1 MWSSE
6 DRYPVP
12 KHRKLPWPWAPL
24 QGSPFHP
31 GRSPARLRQPSWGS
45 TPLQR
50 HRLEGTLNPGFQ
62 PRHVPPSGFFT
73 LLTVCSL
80 RAFRSRGPVPLMG
93 FTLQSFSPPQSGTPS
108 DAAALL
114 SFLTS
119 HPSALR
125 TRRSRCPATPGLCS
139 LRRSVPS
146 ESRSSHQADALLGF
160 SAPLQSVPLRPS
172 ERSPAPFPLVLSVSD
187 LREIGYPALQGLTGP
202 SGRRNLAAPS
212 TLLRF
217 VTRTRPQLLLKA
229 MWSCRLP
236 DWK

>member
-1 MWSSE
+1 VWSSE

-24 QGSPFHP
+24 QGSPCHP
-31 GRSPARLRQPSWGS
+31 GRSPARLRLPSWGLA
-45 TPLQR
+45 PLQR
-50 HRLEGTLNPGFQ
+50 HRPEGTLDPGFQ
-62 PRHVPPSGFFT
+62 PRHVPPSGFLT
-73 LLTVCSL
+73 LLTVYSL
-80 RAFRSRGPVPLMG
+80 RASRSQGPVPLMG
-93 FTLQSFSPPQSGTPS
+93 FTLQSFSPPQSGTLFS
-108 DAAALL
+108 ATALL
-114 SFLTS
+114 PFLTS

-146 ESRSSHQADALLGF
+146 GSRSSRPADALLGF
-160 SAPLQSVPLRPS
+160 FAPLQSVSLRPS
-172 ERSPAPFPLVLSVSD
+172 ERFPAPFPLVLSTPD
-187 LREIGYPALQGLTGP
+187 LREIGCPALQGLTGP
-202 SGRRNLAAPS
+202 LGRRYLAAPP